1 MGIYHPPVEQH
12 ETVVATALGVVQ
24 ATHYSRTGDRHE
36 DAAYEYAIE
45 QLALASRALAE
56 AVERMPADE
65 QPIGWTKDREV
76 RKDPETERADHF
88 REAARLLEEMGH
100 DDDAV
105 NLLYTVANGIAAYA
119 SVESA

>member
-1 MGIYHPPVEQH
+1 MGIYHPPVDEH
-12 ETVVATALGVVQ
+12 ETVVKAALRVIEG
-24 ATHYSRTGDRHE
+24 THYPRADDPHA
-36 DAAYEYAIE
+36 DAEAQYGQE
-45 QLALASRALAE
+45 QLALAARALAE

-65 QPIGWTKDREV
+65 QPIGWTKDREP

-88 REAARLLEEMGH
+88 REAARLLEESGH

-119 SVESA
+119 PAESV